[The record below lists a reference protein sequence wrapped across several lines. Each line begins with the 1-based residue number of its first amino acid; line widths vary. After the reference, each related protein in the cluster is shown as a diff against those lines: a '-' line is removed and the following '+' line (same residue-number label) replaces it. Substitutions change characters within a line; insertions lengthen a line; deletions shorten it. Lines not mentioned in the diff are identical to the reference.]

1 MNPWFIKEGDVIP
14 FPKKDDKVVKLPNV
28 GAYPNF
34 LTGVDDLQSR
44 VKQGTLSD
52 EMYKKLYTELLH
64 RFMRR
69 ESAETPWFMAESQKI
84 LSADELF
91 KRPKRLPQFISD
103 IENSVEFAALKKGDA
118 EPFPVII
125 NPNEIPNIQK
135 WIDAGNPAQ
144 PLKLKTS
151 AGELNIGK
159 TTNNPFQLMKTSAYG
174 GQQPGLGGS
183 KTGGKESKKVKATDI
198 GLHDKDIPAK
208 SLGQA
213 IIGNKTLQSSE
224 TGKLVIAIANAI
236 LKGTPSI
243 QGVELTGS
251 QISSIRDYAGEY
263 LGLLMIVKG
272 LADFPNKQP
281 FYKHLKINNLDELVV
296 NFPSR
301 SNEPLADSFGKF
313 AGVKNIKEG
322 FTINISV
329 KGGVGGKGAAPA
341 LSNFKVPDEF
351 RKRKEFAE
359 EIEFIDAN
367 ANRANNQYVFPF
379 VLLNIIHKYHPDTI
393 PTYIKDFLPFT
404 DIPQIGKNDIERIS
418 KNKTIKRIYEAVKST
433 FLDAKGLTSKKTVP
447 ASKFHVVH
455 YATEMA
461 VEKSLQAGALPDLS
475 PLFREMLQQNFVQIS
490 NTFSSGVFK
499 TNVLWPN
506 TDLAS
511 GNVVY
516 DSKNSM
522 SGKGIQSKA
531 CIRIQ

>member
-1 MNPWFIKEGDVIP
+1 MKPWFVKEADIIK
-14 FPKKDDKVVKLPNV
+14 FPEPEKKVVELPNV
-28 GAYPNF
+28 QMYPDF
-34 LTGVDDLQSR
+34 ITGVKDLHNRKDRGEISQASH
-44 VKQGTLSD
+44 D
-52 EMYKKLYTELLH
+52 KLYADLIN
-64 RFMRR
+64 RFMKK
-69 ESAETPWFMAESQKI
+69 ESFETPWFLRESQKI

-103 IENSVEFAALKKGDA
+103 IKNGVEFAALKTGDTN
-118 EPFPVII
+118 PFPVTI
-125 NPNEIPNIQK
+125 NPNEIPTIQQ
-135 WIDAGNPAQ
+135 WIDNNDSSQ

-151 AGELNIGK
+151 AGDLTIGK

-183 KTGGKESKKVKATDI
+183 TTGGKESKKVKATDI

-213 IIGNKTLQSSE
+213 IIGNKVLQSSQ
-224 TGKLVIAIANAI
+224 TGKLVIAMANAI

-243 QGVELTGS
+243 QDVDLKGS

-272 LADFPNKQP
+272 LADFPNQQP

-296 NFPSR
+296 NFPSK

-329 KGGVGGKGAAPA
+329 KGGTSGKGAAPA

-367 ANRANNQYVFPF
+367 RNNNQYVFPF
-379 VLLNIIHKYHPDTI
+379 VLLNIIHKYHPDTV
-393 PTYIKDFLPFT
+393 PAYIKKFLPFT
-404 DIPQIGKNDIERIS
+404 VIPQIGKNDIEKIS
-418 KNKTIKRIYEAVKST
+418 KDKTMIRIYKAVKST
-433 FLDAKGLTSKKTVP
+433 FLDEKGLTSKKTKP
-447 ASKFHVVH
+447 SSIFNVVH

-461 VEKSLQAGALPDLS
+461 VEKSLQEGALPDLS
-475 PLFREMLQQNFVQIS
+475 PLFREMLQQNFVQVS
-490 NTFSSGVFK
+490 NTFNSGVFK
-499 TNVLWPN
+499 TAVLWPN